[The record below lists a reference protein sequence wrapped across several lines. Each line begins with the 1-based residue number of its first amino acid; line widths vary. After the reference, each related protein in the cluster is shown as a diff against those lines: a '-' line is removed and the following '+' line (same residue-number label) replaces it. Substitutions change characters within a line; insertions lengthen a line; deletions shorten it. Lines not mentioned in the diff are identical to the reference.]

1 MCFRPRWNHW
11 WYHQGRSSHAS
22 ANTPLS
28 RRYIIPLNQRK
39 SFYLSFIF
47 YNTESR
53 EDGAEAEAESL
64 RSAFDDTGFTVVKD
78 KWTHENRSTSGICRP
93 FNFNASDSWTVQFP
107 LRMHHVSWKIG
118 TMVRKWKQQCV
129 DKDHY
134 LTLQTEHALT
144 NTTGK

>member
-1 MCFRPRWNHW
+1 MIGDIIREDHLTLQQIQPL
-11 WYHQGRSSHAS
+11 
-22 ANTPLS
+22 TPLS

-78 KWTHENRSTSGICRP
+78 KWT
-93 FNFNASDSWTVQFP
+93 Q
-107 LRMHHVSWKIG
+107 
-118 TMVRKWKQQCV
+118 V
-129 DKDHY
+129 DQ
-134 LTLQTEHALT
+134 LQ
-144 NTTGK
+144 